1 MVRWK
6 LWPHSDEEYLKYDE
20 SHSVC
25 FSCWGSCLKLQRVIW
40 IQTQKAPWS
49 FLSLDQSGGVMDQ
62 ATGDRAMLPSKTP
75 HHQLL
80 KMLSC
85 CTEALWAFSVD
96 CCHSG
101 NCAVVTIILSREGR
115 LKKSKLWVLILK
127 IGTGKAS
134 DFHSSVTQLRQCFT
148 VWVYVCVIW
157 QGFFNI
163 DPPTSLE
170 TMMPHT
176 LGG

>member
-115 LKKSKLWVLILK
+115 LKKIKALSLDLK
-127 IGTGKAS
+127 NRYWESIWLSFLCDSVKTV
-134 DFHSSVTQLRQCFT
+134 FHCMS
-148 VWVYVCVIW
+148 VCVCNMT
-157 QGFFNI
+157 GLF
-163 DPPTSLE
+163 
-170 TMMPHT
+170 
-176 LGG
+176 